1 MNLFRRP
8 SLLFVLALL
17 FFAAGTW
24 SLPLIDRDEPR
35 FAEASREM
43 RERGDFIVPYLN
55 NQYRFDKPPLTYWA
69 QVASFTI
76 FGENDFSA
84 RFPSVLTAAL
94 TVLAIY
100 GFGSRLFNANTG
112 WFAALIFMTCLQVSM
127 HAKGAVADMIMVFFY
142 TITVWAAW
150 EMIAALGK
158 STSAVS
164 ASAQR
169 RWWWAFYAALAL
181 GFLAKGPVAWFPL
194 LAIAIYAWMYRPEGL
209 ARKFKFTIG
218 MVLVLA
224 AVGAWGIPAL
234 LKTNGEFFEIG
245 IGKHVVGRSLQTM
258 EGHGASSWAAM
269 IALLPL
275 YFVTVFLSFFPWAIK
290 LPWLTRRIAQ
300 GWKARTLL
308 PEQWFLVINV
318 LVVFGIFTLVRTKL
332 PHYTLPAFPFL
343 ALLLARELDLCLER
357 RDSVVRWTGRTL
369 VIASAIFLLV
379 FPFLGPLFPGRE
391 LIRKGAGAL
400 TPEMEFASTVFQ
412 EPSLTWYARAHV
424 KGFYTP
430 GSAKRLA
437 QFMQKPGPRFCVAP
451 KGVITP
457 EPGWLV
463 FEADGFNIV
472 HFKKVKLEMLVKQE

>member
-224 AVGAWGIPAL
+224 AVGAWGVEWF
-234 LKTNGEFFEIG
+234 GF
-245 IGKHVVGRSLQTM
+245 HVVVSVGSNKVQ
-258 EGHGASSWAAM
+258 
-269 IALLPL
+269 
-275 YFVTVFLSFFPWAIK
+275 
-290 LPWLTRRIAQ
+290 
-300 GWKARTLL
+300 ARLRAGL
-308 PEQWFLVINV
+308 
-318 LVVFGIFTLVRTKL
+318 
-332 PHYTLPAFPFL
+332 
-343 ALLLARELDLCLER
+343 ELDCFCCAAYSCMTRSRMFER
-357 RDSVVRWTGRTL
+357 NW
-369 VIASAIFLLV
+369 
-379 FPFLGPLFPGRE
+379 P
-391 LIRKGAGAL
+391 KAG
-400 TPEMEFASTVFQ
+400 S
-412 EPSLTWYARAHV
+412 SCRRSSR
-424 KGFYTP
+424 G
-430 GSAKRLA
+430 
-437 QFMQKPGPRFCVAP
+437 
-451 KGVITP
+451 
-457 EPGWLV
+457 
-463 FEADGFNIV
+463 
-472 HFKKVKLEMLVKQE
+472 